1 MPNTQ
6 NGKLLWI
13 KVENTVFYD
22 VYRLYQLIQSQ
33 WIKTT
38 TNNFMSYSADCSP
51 QTTDFG
57 PSGRTDQYGNFYT
70 TRDEAVEFN
79 DADLKPLD
87 FSKPNA
93 GLSLAPAGLAAA
105 AKAGDPRW
113 Y

>member
-1 MPNTQ
+1 
-6 NGKLLWI
+6 
-13 KVENTVFYD
+13 
-22 VYRLYQLIQSQ
+22 
-33 WIKTT
+33 
-38 TNNFMSYSADCSP
+38 MSYSADCSP